1 MEKTV
6 PTLSMLDRG
15 LEKWQFNSIV
25 KPTIRFLLILN
36 DSKTFVASIV
46 TTAVTFI
53 LSMKRISTITAVM
66 FGEHLLKVT
75 ANIKIRGVST
85 DENMAS

>member
-1 MEKTV
+1 
-6 PTLSMLDRG
+6 MLDRG

-25 KPTIRFLLILN
+25 KPTIRSLLILN

-53 LSMKRISTITAVM
+53 LSMKRISIITAVM
-66 FGEHLLKVT
+66 SGEHLLKVI
-75 ANIKIRGVST
+75 ASIKIRGVST
-85 DENMAS
+85 NENMAS